1 MRSGSETFIKDIP
14 RLSLLCVAATLMLI
28 PYVWML
34 AVSVK
39 PPDEVFRASLTLL
52 PEKWA
57 LIENYG
63 RVLRTIPVVTFVTN
77 GLIVCFGILF
87 FQLLF
92 AIPAA
97 YALAKLQFRGREVL
111 FGFVMLGLL
120 VPYQTTAL
128 PLYMGFHHAGLLN
141 SYTAL
146 IAPFTCS
153 VFAIFLF
160 RQFFKA
166 LPDDLIAAARIDGM
180 GEFSIVWR
188 VILPNALPAATA
200 FAIFSVVAHW
210 NDLFWPLIVI
220 QKGDL
225 YTPAMGI
232 LAFRAVESGD
242 DYGALMAAAT
252 LVAAP
257 LVIAF
262 LFAQRRFIEG
272 VTMTGLK
279 G

>member
-1 MRSGSETFIKDIP
+1 MEQRSFMADLP
-14 RLSLLCVAATLMLI
+14 RLAILFLAAAVVLAPYIWMISVSMKPQDEVFSASLSLLPGKFAI
-28 PYVWML
+28 
-34 AVSVK
+34 
-39 PPDEVFRASLTLL
+39 
-52 PEKWA
+52 
-57 LIENYG
+57 IENYG
-63 RVLRTIPVVTFVTN
+63 KVLRTIPIAAYLIN

-87 FQLLF
+87 FQILF
-92 AIPAA
+92 AVPAA
-97 YALAKLQFRGREVL
+97 YALAKLTFRGRELV

-128 PLYMGFHHAGLLN
+128 PLYLGIHQLGLLN

-160 RQFFKA
+160 RQFFRA
-166 LPDDLIAAARIDGM
+166 IPDDLINAARIDGM

-188 VILPNALPAATA
+188 VIVPNAWPAATA

-232 LAFRAVESGD
+232 LAFRSVEAGE
-242 DYGALMAAAT
+242 DYGALMAAAM
-252 LVAAP
+252 LVTAP
-257 LVIAF
+257 LVLAF

-272 VTMTGLK
+272 ITMTGLK